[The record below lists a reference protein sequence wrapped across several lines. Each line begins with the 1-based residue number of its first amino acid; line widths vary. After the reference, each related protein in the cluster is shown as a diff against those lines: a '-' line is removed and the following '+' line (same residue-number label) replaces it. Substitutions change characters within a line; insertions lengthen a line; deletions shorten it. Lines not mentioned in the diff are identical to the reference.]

1 MGGGGGEY
9 TATKKM
15 LLELKLLKISFI
27 IPSIVGNVSI
37 VVYFVSIVEVTIVRI
52 KKLEGEW
59 G

>member
-27 IPSIVGNVSI
+27 ILSIVGNVSI